1 MAQVIKPITARRR
14 LELSQLSPAAVQREA
29 MGDDVDFEKFATML
43 SGLVKT
49 DLAEHITTA
58 RINRTIEGASVVTVS
73 VDDYSRALLRSGL
86 LSQRLDVEIDGLWFR
101 MTQVDKAGDNLDLI
115 FQDREIEILRTY
127 FKWRIAQRG
136 QMTRAEFVLSMIRE
150 VKEFDIPVVIPELHK
165 VQPIEKYAGDLI
177 GTDSIINKSKG
188 ISPDINTASQDAHRH
203 GETNTNVDPSILTV
217 KGATATSE
225 QIQNANIVLMT
236 GDAEG
241 ASRKLKVIAIMT
253 AITESRIINN
263 PGGDN
268 AHGGGTNDSA
278 GVFQQTITWGSYLDR
293 TDVETASRLFYQ
305 QAKKVEAANPDQQY
319 WFICAETQHPREDL
333 RREYA
338 KWRVEAERFVNAFG
352 DVGVPINDAN
362 AMSTPLQ
369 TYGGSA
375 SGPFYFYRGK
385 ITDKRGLK
393 IRKPEN
399 TWDCIQRLGDEVDW
413 RGFFVSGTFYFISE
427 ADLFKQQPA
436 ATITEFTPGI
446 MSFDFSYDNHKK
458 SATIDI
464 EAEAGRWQIPPGS
477 VVVVKESGPVD
488 GRWLVNDYDRDLIG
502 SNRIAKITLK
512 KPRPQLPEP
521 SPQGNAQDLG
531 TGASWLP
538 QASSN
543 LPPTQGIATRVL
555 NNKAIKFSNAQETS
569 DIQFGLIDDRVLQFL
584 EFMTSRGYT
593 LTVTALK
600 SDHST
605 NTTEGG
611 RSAHSVGKAVDIG
624 VVSGV
629 ICADN
634 APTQA
639 IMQFIKLYQPQLRFD
654 QLIGPFPLECVPRG
668 IYDSKVLGEHRNH
681 IHIGWKI

>member
-1 MAQVIKPITARRR
+1 MAQVIKPITARRK
-14 LELSQLSPAAVQREA
+14 LELSQLDPKAVQREA
-29 MGDDVDFEKFATML
+29 MGEDVDFKSFAARL
-43 SGLVKT
+43 SGLVKV
-49 DLAEHITTA
+49 DLEEHITA
-58 RINRTIEGASVVTVS
+58 AKIARTIEGASTITVTVNDFNRS
-73 VDDYSRALLRSGL
+73 LLRSGL
-86 LSQRLDVEIDGLWFR
+86 LSQRLDVDIDGLWFR
-101 MTQVDKAGDNLDLI
+101 MTQVDKSSDDLDLI

-127 FKWRIAQRG
+127 HNWRIAQRG

-150 VKEFDIPVVIPELHK
+150 VKEFNIPVVIPELHK

-177 GTDSIINKSKG
+177 GTDTIINKSKG
-188 ISPDINTASQDAHRH
+188 ISPDINTAAQDAHRH
-203 GETNTNVDPSILTV
+203 GETNTNVDPTILTV

-225 QIQNANIVLMT
+225 QIQNANIALMT
-236 GDAEG
+236 GDSMG
-241 ASRKLKVIAIMT
+241 VSRKLKVIAIMT

-263 PGGDN
+263 PGGD
-268 AHGGGTNDSA
+268 ADSA
-278 GVFQQTITWGSYLDR
+278 GLYQQRPGWGSYLDR
-293 TDVETASRLFYQ
+293 TDVETSSRLFYK
-305 QAKKVEAANPDQQY
+305 AALKVEAANPDQAY

-338 KWRVEAERFVNAFG
+338 KWRVEAERFVNAYG
-352 DVGVPINDAN
+352 DVGIPVNDAN
-362 AMSTPLQ
+362 AMSTSLQ

-375 SGPFYFYRGK
+375 KGPFYFYRGK
-385 ITDKRGLK
+385 IVDKRGLK

-413 RGFFVSGTFYFISE
+413 RGFFVSGRFYFISE

-436 ATITEFTPGI
+436 ATITEFTEGI
-446 MSFDFSYDNHKK
+446 SSFDFSYDNHKK

-464 EAEAGRWQIPPGS
+464 EAEVGRWQIPPGS
-477 VVVVKESGPVD
+477 VVVIKEAGPVD
-488 GRWLVNDYDRDLIG
+488 GRWLVNDYERDLIG
-502 SNRIAKITLK
+502 SNKIAKITLK

-543 LPPTQGIATRVL
+543 LPPTQGIASRVL
-555 NNKAIKFSNAQETS
+555 NDKRITFSNALETS

-600 SDHST
+600 SDHSQ
-605 NTTEGG
+605 NTTEGN

-624 VVSGV
+624 TVSNVV
-629 ICADN
+629 CADN
-634 APTQA
+634 PATKA
-639 IMQFIKLYQPQLRFD
+639 VMEFIKLYQPQLGFD
-654 QLIGPFPLECVPRG
+654 QLIGPFPLDCIPRG
-668 IYDSKVLGEHRNH
+668 YYDSATLDQHKNH
-681 IHIGWKI
+681 IHVGWPI